1 MKKPHKPIEALR
13 LELPRDRFMRWASF
27 FFTLS
32 VLSYLISLAA
42 SQTFLAVAGLIYVAA
57 WARRRDPIHFPPF
70 GWPVALFC
78 LWTVL
83 SVLGSS
89 YPPVG
94 WFAVRKLVLFL
105 ILLFAVNLI
114 QSRRH
119 LEWTY
124 RALFAE
130 GVGAS
135 LLGIVQFINQY
146 RSVRAEHPH
155 HVYLFLTYS
164 RITGFMGD
172 WMNFGGQL
180 MLVMMLL
187 VAFLLFEKARG
198 WIWWLAAGIIGV
210 AIVLNMTRGVWLG
223 GFLGVIYLL
232 ARWRPRWLWGIP
244 LVMLVGY
251 LLLPKVAK
259 DRVRSVLHP
268 SRDASIAIRFEMW
281 GVGLRMMEKHP
292 LLGVGP
298 NTIPEVYDLY
308 LPPGKSPMRGYHG
321 HLHSDYVQFA
331 AERGLPCLAIWLW
344 LMFAIAWKTLKARKN
359 CRSGRWMIDGA
370 LAAWLALMTEGAFE
384 FNFGTSPVLMLYLF
398 VAATPFIVERIEQH
412 HGADSVGASSG

>member
-1 MKKPHKPIEALR
+1 MKSLRKSIEPFIE
-13 LELPRDRFMRWASF
+13 ELPREAFARWASI

-42 SQTFLAVAGLIYVAA
+42 SQALLGVAGLVYAA
-57 WARRRDPIHFPPF
+57 GWVRRRVPILFPPLE
-70 GWPVALFC
+70 WPVALFC

-89 YPPVG
+89 DPAVG

-105 ILLFAVNLI
+105 ILLFSVTLI
-114 QSRRH
+114 RSLRH
-119 LEWTY
+119 LEWIY
-124 RALFAE
+124 RALFVE
-130 GVGAS
+130 GAAAS
-135 LLGIVQFINQY
+135 LLGIIQFVNQY
-146 RSVRAEHPH
+146 RSVRVEHPH
-155 HVYLFLTYS
+155 HIYLYLTYT

-172 WMNFGGQL
+172 WMNFGGQQ
-180 MLVMMLL
+180 MLTMSLL
-187 VAFLLFEKARG
+187 AAFLLFRSRRQWVG
-198 WIWWLAAGIIGV
+198 WAIAALMTV

-223 GFLGVIYLL
+223 VFVAVIYLV
-232 ARWRPRWLWGIP
+232 ARYKPRLLWGIP
-244 LVMLVGY
+244 VLLLVGY
-251 LLLPKVAK
+251 LLLPQVAR

-268 SRDASIAIRFEMW
+268 SRDPSIAMRFEMW
-281 GVGLRMMEKHP
+281 GVGLRMMRKHP

-308 LPPGKSPMRGYHG
+308 LPPGKSPARGYHG

-344 LMFAIAWKTLKARKN
+344 LMFAVAVKTLEVRKS
-359 CRSGRWMIDGA
+359 CPTGGWMIDGA
-370 LAAWLALMTEGAFE
+370 LGGWLALMTEGFFE

-398 VAATPFIVERIEQH
+398 VAATPFIVEQIEKRQGDASL
-412 HGADSVGASSG
+412 GAWS